1 MYHRPHSLIVRATIS
16 VFGLLRIFCN
26 DRLAVLNPMSV
37 VLQKVGRQSRI
48 QGFELFESL
57 NFIHPTKRRSERD
70 KRSKFLLLV
79 NPTAKFST
87 ISVIDA
93 IMVSLKAS
101 SQPLFSG
108 CFFLCQKGRLK
119 KQKHKTTRN
128 SVFNA

>member
-16 VFGLLRIFCN
+16 VFGSLRIFCS
-26 DRLAVLNPMSV
+26 DRFAVLSPMSV
-37 VLQKVGRQSRI
+37 ALQNVGKQRRI

-57 NFIHPTKRRSERD
+57 NFIHPTKRRSDRV
-70 KRSKFLLLV
+70 KRSNCLHLV
-79 NPTAKFST
+79 DSTAKFST
-87 ISVIDA
+87 ITIIDA

-108 CFFLCQKGRLK
+108 CFFLCQKGGLK